1 MSLTEFAAV
10 VLRRWYVAVPGLL
23 LSCALAVGVFSI
35 VPPKYESKVQL
46 LLVPPNIPT
55 SPGAGLSN
63 PYLNFG
69 PGLLTTADIL
79 SVSETS
85 QDAAQRVASAGGR
98 SLYTVSR
105 DTNTSGPVI
114 DVSATDKDSG
124 GAAKTVDVV
133 VKQLTTDLN
142 AAQQKAGAPEST
154 WIKAQVLT
162 KSPAPKKLLKSAIQ
176 VSLAVGLGGLFIT
189 VLAAVLLE
197 RREHRRQRRESRR
210 DAAAAAPR
218 RDDERVGDVHATHSA
233 VGPATASDSAG
244 PASPRSRTKDFDP
257 GAPLE
262 MESAAVEQPHP

>member
-23 LSCALAVGVFSI
+23 LSCALAVGVFSV

-46 LLVPPNIPT
+46 LLVPPNIPN

-98 SLYTVSR
+98 SLYTVAR

-124 GAAKTVDVV
+124 AAARTVDVV
-133 VKQLTTDLN
+133 VKQLTSDLN

-162 KSPAPKKLLKSAIQ
+162 RSPAPKKLLKSAIQ
-176 VSLAVGLGGLFIT
+176 ASLAVGLGGFFST
-189 VLAAVLLE
+189 VLVAVLLE
-197 RREHRRQRRESRR
+197 RREHRRRRREVRR
-210 DAAAAAPR
+210 EASAAATR
-218 RDDERVGDVHATHSA
+218 RSDEPASDARASRSGAGV
-233 VGPATASDSAG
+233 ATAEGSVAPVGS
-244 PASPRSRTKDFDP
+244 RSRIDGFEPD
-257 GAPLE
+257 APVEL
-262 MESAAVEQPHP
+262 ESAAVEQPHP